1 MKPSVWVVIKD
12 PGGMWGGLAVF
23 RWLMKSGVA
32 AKLFSNGAATKL
44 LPEILFGNEEFTSAD
59 AGISANEELPGLMI
73 TSMCDKGGIGR
84 DLTPK
89 LRERGIPVFALQDAW
104 GAYLYSSWA
113 DKTFRPTMV
122 GVNDHIGRESVESA
136 WPDYNGKRIAVTGYP
151 ALDRYAG
158 FDFAAAT
165 QKVMDTLA
173 IGTDKPLVLYAGDVE
188 RAGEG
193 LAHFLSALKVTGERA
208 YLIARP
214 HPRMKTDAP
223 GETAIW
229 NAEIQKAKDEG
240 FADILDAPAELAPH
254 ELIAAST
261 VVVSNF
267 SSMNVEAAALRKQNI
282 SVLYPELGA
291 ELYRKATGGKIKE
304 FPLVSLRASAKAEN
318 EAELAGLL
326 AKSYRNAL
334 GLVKAQEKAFRLD
347 GKNTERTAR
356 AALTLI

>member
-1 MKPSVWVVIKD
+1 
-12 PGGMWGGLAVF
+12 MWGGLAVF
-23 RWLMKSGVA
+23 RYLRSIGA
-32 AKLFSNGAATKL
+32 NAKLFGNGAASKL
-44 LPEILFGNEEFTSAD
+44 LPSILSEDESFTAVD
-59 AGISANEELPGLMI
+59 AGIPASEELPDLMI
-73 TSMCDKGGIGR
+73 TSMCDKGGVGR
-84 DLTPK
+84 DLTPV
-89 LRERGIPVFALQDAW
+89 LRGHGIPVFALQDAW

-113 DKTFRPTMV
+113 DQKYRPTMV
-122 GVNDHIGRESVESA
+122 GVNDAVGQQSVKDA
-136 WPDYNGKRIAVTGYP
+136 WSDYNKKRIAITGYP

-158 FDFAAAT
+158 FDFAAT
-165 QKVMDTLA
+165 SEKVLATLA
-173 IGTDKPLVLYAGDVE
+173 IDAKQPLVLYAGDVE

-193 LAHFLSALKVTGERA
+193 LAHFLTALKVAGRHV

-214 HPRMKTDAP
+214 HPRMKIDAP
-223 GETAIW
+223 GETDIW
-229 NAEIQKAKDEG
+229 NAEIQKAQDG
-240 FADILDAPAELAPH
+240 GVAAVLGAPAELAPH

-318 EAELAGLL
+318 EAELTDLL

-347 GKNTERTAR
+347 GKNPERTAR
-356 AALTLI
+356 AALT